1 MSVLN
6 RFGYAVKSGF
16 RELYSNYGWGDL
28 AKDVAMPKAEAY
40 SKAVK
45 AGLIS
50 AKTLGK
56 VASRAIP
63 VYGYYSTAQ
72 DVWTFGKG
80 FIKGWQAYGR

>member
-45 AGLIS
+45 AAFL
-50 AKTLGK
+50 
-56 VASRAIP
+56 
-63 VYGYYSTAQ
+63 
-72 DVWTFGKG
+72 
-80 FIKGWQAYGR
+80 